1 MTAKVDSRLPLKYI
15 GPKRH
20 HITTLKRSD
29 LLVDS
34 ATLEYLLK
42 IFMALLVLFALFCFC
57 TDQSEFLQQFSHIPH
72 HELLFY
78 LFVLG
83 IVFLSFGVTYSSKKT
98 ARDNELK
105 IVECSEN
112 GIRIGAGKF
121 DIAQTY
127 FVSWNH
133 VTVVEAV
140 AGAASASG
148 KSESSGHYLLLD
160 TIQKNVYQLRWE
172 NAFAWVDEEEFFSIV
187 TSSASHARLNFGIEE
202 VHRPDKLDTRYTN
215 LWLHY
220 FSAPTNRQRRGKLEP
235 GEKLQDGSYEI
246 IESLSGGGQGTA
258 YLARV
263 NRNLIEQDNIP
274 GGIEQV
280 VLKEYVLPVYRG
292 NKLEKQK
299 YNQLSAEAQILSG
312 LDHEKIVKLYDCFVE
327 DHRGYLVLEYISGF
341 PLSRLVKEKGVM
353 APEAVAALALDVTG
367 ILTYLHDRERPIIHR
382 DLTPDNLMLDESS
395 RSVKLLDFTVAR
407 ESSIQR
413 TATIVG
419 KQSYMPPE
427 QFRGDAC
434 PASDIYSLACT
445 MFYLL
450 TGIDPKPMEMEPVS
464 AHREDADDGLDAII
478 MKAGAFELE
487 ERYNC
492 AADMAVDLQS
502 WLRSRQ
508 EF

>member
-1 MTAKVDSRLPLKYI
+1 MTSKLSSRLPLKYI
-15 GPKRH
+15 GPSRRH
-20 HITTLKRSD
+20 VTTLKSSD
-29 LLVDS
+29 LLVDA

-42 IFMALLVLFALFCFC
+42 IFMVVLVLFFVFCF
-57 TDQSEFLQQFSHIPH
+57 TFDQTSFLDRFSHIPH
-72 HELLFY
+72 RDLLFY
-78 LFVLG
+78 LFLAG
-83 IVFLSFGVTYSSKKT
+83 IVFLSFGVTFSSRKT

-112 GIRIGAGKF
+112 GIRLGAGKF

-127 FVSWNH
+127 FLSWNH

-140 AGAASASG
+140 PQ
-148 KSESSGHYLLLD
+148 SESNHSKSPCHYLVID
-160 TIQKNVYQLRWE
+160 TIQKKAYQLRWE
-172 NAFAWVDEEEFFSIV
+172 NAFAWVDEEEFFSV
-187 TSSASHARLNFGIEE
+187 VRSSASHAHLNFGIEE

-220 FSAPTNRQRRGKLEP
+220 FSAPTNRQRRGRLEP
-235 GEKLQDGSYEI
+235 GAILQDGSYEI
-246 IESLSGGGQGTA
+246 VESLSGGGQGTA
-258 YLARV
+258 YLAKVDRD
-263 NRNLIEQDNIP
+263 RGNLDNIP
-274 GGIEQV
+274 DGIDQV
-280 VLKEYVLPVYRG
+280 VLKEYVMPVYRG
-292 NKLEKQK
+292 NKLEKRK
-299 YNQLSAEAQILSG
+299 YNELSEEAKMLSG
-312 LDHEKIVKLYDCFVE
+312 LDHERIVKLYDCFVE

-353 APEAVAALALDVTG
+353 APEAVAAIALDVTG
-367 ILTYLHDRERPIIHR
+367 ILTYLHDRERPIVHR

-407 ESSIQR
+407 ENSVQR

-427 QFRGDAC
+427 QFRGAAC
-434 PASDIYSLACT
+434 PASDIYALACT

-450 TGIDPKPMEMEPVS
+450 TGVDPKPMEMEPVS
-464 AHREDADDGLDAII
+464 AYRDDADDGLDAII

-487 ERYNC
+487 ERYLS
-492 AADMAVDLQS
+492 AADMAVDLNS
-502 WLRSRQ
+502 WFRSRQ